1 MPKVSTMMKLLIP
14 ASAGAML
21 ALLSLPSF
29 AATPGQVQSG
39 IASYYHDSLHGNR
52 TASGQIYDKNKLS
65 AAHKTLPLG
74 SRVRVTD
81 KRTGKSIVVR
91 VNDRGPFVKG
101 RIIDL
106 SRRAAKELGIIQR
119 GITPVKVEVLSVA
132 GRRGA

>member
-1 MPKVSTMMKLLIP
+1 MMKLL
-14 ASAGAML
+14 SAAL
-21 ALLSLPSF
+21 AVTLLAFLSPQSF
-29 AATPGQVQSG
+29 AAHPGQVQTG

-52 TASGQIYDKNKLS
+52 TASGQIYDKNQLS

-81 KRTGKSIVVR
+81 KRTGKSVVVR

-106 SRRAAKELGIIQR
+106 SRRAAAELGIIRR
-119 GITPVKVEVLSVA
+119 GVTPVKVEVLSVA

>member
-1 MPKVSTMMKLLIP
+1 
-14 ASAGAML
+14 
-21 ALLSLPSF
+21 
-29 AATPGQVQSG
+29 
-39 IASYYHDSLHGNR
+39 
-52 TASGQIYDKNKLS
+52 SGQIYDKNQLS

-81 KRTGKSIVVR
+81 KRTGKSVVVR

-106 SRRAAKELGIIQR
+106 SRRAATELGIIRR
-119 GITPVKVEVLSVA
+119 GVTPVKVEVLSVA